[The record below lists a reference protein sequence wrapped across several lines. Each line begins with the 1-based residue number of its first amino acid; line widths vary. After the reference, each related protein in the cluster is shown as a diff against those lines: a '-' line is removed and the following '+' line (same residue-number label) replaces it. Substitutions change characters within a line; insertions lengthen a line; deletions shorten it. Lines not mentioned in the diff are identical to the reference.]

1 MAAAGPEISLLWIEG
16 WRFIN
21 MYIGITTGERSTG
34 GNLPEDELMKSV
46 LEIQKMHEDRHRK
59 MIEEMARAT
68 QPLAE
73 TLKAIQ
79 ENSAMGGLRESLRLI
94 EESSGVTRI
103 AETARLLKENSSIQ
117 KLMESVRLD
126 RELARTALGPMWELR
141 QAGMFDPAWR
151 SELQLASHAI
161 EAFQDRFRLPGMN
174 ETARLVMQFREN
186 SASEMLTRYALQEGS
201 LQLAM
206 ESMRT
211 PWLDAHEA
219 MKSMAGFAEIQ
230 GIGHALNSMPAFD
243 ESFAATLRRELG
255 DWRDT
260 ITWPQEIFTDLA
272 ARANFYV
279 GLGFNAA
286 LTDFPLPAF
295 EQSLDI
301 AGLRHELPPLVEGY
315 GPAAPSAEGDEEEQG
330 LARTNAAHDRLQRLE
345 RLLRKF
351 IDEEMTRAFG
361 TDWPKR
367 RLPNGLYDQWQEK
380 KRKAEQ
386 AGAEDRPLV
395 EYADFTDYVPVICR
409 ADNWRE
415 VFGPF
420 FTRPESVRESFQ
432 RLHPIRLDTMHARL
446 ITQDD
451 ELLLHVEV
459 KRLVKVIIKRRN

>member
-1 MAAAGPEISLLWIEG
+1 LLE
-16 WRFIN
+16 
-21 MYIGITTGERSTG
+21 
-34 GNLPEDELMKSV
+34 
-46 LEIQKMHEDRHRK
+46 
-59 MIEEMARAT
+59 
-68 QPLAE
+68 
-73 TLKAIQ
+73 
-79 ENSAMGGLRESLRLI
+79 
-94 EESSGVTRI
+94 
-103 AETARLLKENSSIQ
+103 ENSSIKQ
-117 KLMESVRLD
+117 IMESLSLHQ
-126 RELARTALGPMWELR
+126 ELARTALGPMWELR
-141 QAGMFDPAWR
+141 QAGVLDPPWR
-151 SELQLASHAI
+151 PELELATHAI
-161 EAFQDRFRLPGMN
+161 EAFQDRFRLPEMD
-174 ETARLVMQFREN
+174 EAARLVMEFREN
-186 SASEMLTRYALQEGS
+186 PLSEMLTRYAPLESS
-201 LQLAM
+201 LQQAM

-219 MKSMAGFAEIQ
+219 MKSMAGFAEMQ
-230 GIGHALNSMPAFD
+230 GIGHALRSMPAFD
-243 ESFAATLRRELG
+243 ESLAASLRLELG

-260 ITWPQEIFTDLA
+260 ITWPPEIFTDLA
-272 ARANFYV
+272 ARADFYV

-301 AGLRHELPPLVEGY
+301 AGLRRELPPLVEEY
-315 GPAAPSAEGDEEEQG
+315 GPPVRPAEGDEEQG

-367 RLPNGLYDQWQEK
+367 RLPNGLYDQWHEK

-386 AGAEDRPLV
+386 AGAEERPLV

-420 FTRPESVRESFQ
+420 FNRPESVRESFQ

>member
-1 MAAAGPEISLLWIEG
+1 MSKRLGVKKCIYCFTHSDRWI
-16 WRFIN
+16 
-21 MYIGITTGERSTG
+21 G
-34 GNLPEDELMKSV
+34 GNLPEDELVKSV

-73 TLKAIQ
+73 TLKAMQ

-126 RELARTALGPMWELR
+126 QELARTALGPMWELR

-151 SELQLASHAI
+151 SELQLANHAI
-161 EAFQDRFRLPGMN
+161 EAFQDRFRLPEMS

-186 SASEMLTRYALQEGS
+186 SPSEMLTRYALQEGS

-211 PWLDAHEA
+211 PWLDAQEA
-219 MKSMAGFAEIQ
+219 MKSMAGFAEMQ
-230 GIGHALNSMPAFD
+230 GIGHALRSMPAFD
-243 ESFAATLRRELG
+243 ESLAAALRPELG

-260 ITWPQEIFTDLA
+260 ITWPPEIFTNLA
-272 ARANFYV
+272 ARADFYV
-279 GLGFNAA
+279 DLGFNAA

-301 AGLRHELPPLVEGY
+301 AGLRPDLPALVEGY
-315 GPAAPSAEGDEEEQG
+315 GPPARSADGDEEQG

-361 TDWPKR
+361 TGWPR
-367 RLPNGLYDQWQEK
+367 HRLPNGLYDQWQEK

-395 EYADFTDYVPVICR
+395 EYADFSDYAPVICR

-420 FTRPESVRESFQ
+420 FNRTESVRESFQ
-432 RLHPIRLDTMHARL
+432 RLHPIRLDTMHSRL

>member
-1 MAAAGPEISLLWIEG
+1 MGLDL
-16 WRFIN
+16 
-21 MYIGITTGERSTG
+21 YIQYESWMG
-34 GNLPEDELMKSV
+34 GNVLDDEVLKSI
-46 LEIQKMHEDRHRK
+46 LKIQKAQERLYK
-59 MIEEMARAT
+59 PTEEMLRA
-68 QPLAE
+68 AE
-73 TLKAIQ
+73 TLKVMQ
-79 ENSAMGGLRESLRLI
+79 KNSAIGRLTESLRLI
-94 EESSGVTRI
+94 EESSGFARR
-103 AETARLLKENSSIQ
+103 AETARLLEENSSIQ

-126 RELARTALGPMWELR
+126 QELARTALGPMWELR
-141 QAGMFDPAWR
+141 QAGMFDPPWR
-151 SELQLASHAI
+151 TELQAASHAI
-161 EAFQDRFRLPGMN
+161 EAFQDRFRLPEMH
-174 ETARLVMQFREN
+174 EAARLLTEFHES

-201 LQLAM
+201 LQQAM

-230 GIGHALNSMPAFD
+230 GIGHALRSMPAFD
-243 ESFAATLRRELG
+243 ESLAAALRPELG

-260 ITWPQEIFTDLA
+260 ITWPQEIFTNLA
-272 ARANFYV
+272 ARADFYV
-279 GLGFNAA
+279 DLGFNAA
-286 LTDFPLPAF
+286 LTNFPPPAF

-301 AGLRHELPPLVEGY
+301 AGLRRELPPLVEGY
-315 GPAAPSAEGDEEEQG
+315 EPPALSTEDDEEQG

-361 TDWPKR
+361 TDWPRR
-367 RLPNGLYDQWQEK
+367 RLPNGLYDQWHEK

-386 AGAEDRPLV
+386 AGAEEKPLI

-420 FTRPESVRESFQ
+420 FNRPESVRESFQ

-451 ELLLHVEV
+451 ELLLLVEV
-459 KRLVKVIIKRRN
+459 KRLVKVIVKRRN